1 VARPSSKRNL
11 DYLTDLAEA
20 DWDLD
25 LSYLFPEKAPRKK
38 AAPKPPPPTFA
49 VRPNDPAFQKWFG
62 QSKVVD
68 PAGAPLRVFHGT
80 SKDDPFEAF
89 RVDKRGAWFTKDPA
103 YASEYAAQN
112 DSMNL
117 VPNPTRENPW
127 GYRPVNTA
135 SRVIPTY
142 LSFQNP
148 LVVPQRELHEMA
160 YKLGGENYSR
170 GQGLLFDKLRQQ
182 GYDGI
187 IADDTF
193 VALGEPGQIK
203 SAISNTGAFDPRQK
217 NVKKAHGGLAVKRKA
232 KRG

>member
-1 VARPSSKRNL
+1 MGVISK
-11 DYLTDLAEA
+11 LAV
-20 DWDLD
+20 
-25 LSYLFPEKAPRKK
+25 KAATKAAAKK
-38 AAPKPPPPTFA
+38 AAETFA
-49 VRPNDPAFQKWFG
+49 VRPNDPAFQTWFG

-89 RVDKRGAWFTKDPA
+89 RVGKRGAWFTKDPA

-135 SRVIPTY
+135 SRVVPVY
-142 LSFQNP
+142 LNLQNP
-148 LVVPQRELHEMA
+148 LVVPERELHEMA
-160 YKLGGENYSR
+160 TSLGGENYSR
-170 GQGLLFDKLRQQ
+170 GQGLLFDKLRSE

-187 IADDTF
+187 IAGDTF
-193 VALGEPGQIK
+193 VVLREPGQIK

-217 NVKKAHGGLAVKRKA
+217 NIKKAHGGLTVKRK
-232 KRG
+232 R

>member
-1 VARPSSKRNL
+1 VSRASRLFKAI
-11 DYLTDLAEA
+11 DEEA

-49 VRPNDPAFQKWFG
+49 
-62 QSKVVD
+62 
-68 PAGAPLRVFHGT
+68 APLRVFHGT

-89 RVDKRGAWFTKDPA
+89 RVGKRGAWFTKDPA

-112 DSMNL
+112 DSMDR

-127 GYRPVNTA
+127 GYRSVNTA

-148 LVVPQRELHEMA
+148 LVVPERELHEMA
-160 YKLGGENYSR
+160 YKLGGDNYAR
-170 GQGLLFDKLRQQ
+170 GQGLLFDKLRND

-187 IADDTF
+187 IAGDTF

-217 NVKKAHGGLAVKRKA
+217 NVKKAYGGLAVKRK
-232 KRG
+232 KK